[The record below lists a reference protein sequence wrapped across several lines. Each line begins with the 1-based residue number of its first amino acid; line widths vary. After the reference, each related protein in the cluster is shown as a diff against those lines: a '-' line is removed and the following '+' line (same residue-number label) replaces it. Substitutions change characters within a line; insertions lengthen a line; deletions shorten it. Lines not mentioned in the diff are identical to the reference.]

1 MKSKLE
7 IILSKILK
15 SKPDLPP
22 TLTLS
27 IGQNYFNNEKS
38 RSKIG
43 GGGVNVYILSA
54 ILIKWASLLLFLPNE
69 ILKFKKNQNIF

>member
-7 IILSKILK
+7 IILFKMLK
-15 SKPDLPP
+15 SKPNLPP

-27 IGQNYFNNEKS
+27 IGLYYFNNEKS
-38 RSKIG
+38 HSKNGG
-43 GGGVNVYILSA
+43 GGGVNVNTLFV

-69 ILKFKKNQNIF
+69 WVFGHFEV